1 MTRSLSKPLT
11 AVAIPNGHAP
21 LPRRAGGLATTAP
34 TADLWSHPAD
44 QARTA
49 NPPRRPLADA
59 VPGTRPGVR
68 STRGTATGKALP
80 KRDLLMI
87 VTQLSIMLRSGVD
100 LADAVRGI
108 SLRANS
114 PRVRQV
120 MERLYANLEQGTS
133 LSQALEMDQQQFGQ
147 VSVALVSAGEASGTL
162 PEVLTRLSKILR
174 DEMRLR
180 SSLRSALGY
189 PAVLLTV
196 TLGVLAGMVFF
207 VLPQFG
213 GIFESSNVT
222 VPWST
227 QLMLDGG
234 QLARQ
239 YWWVLLGALV
249 AAVVGLVAYCK
260 SPSGRYQVDKL
271 LLRAPLI
278 GSIGTPLLSGR
289 LFRLQGAMLDSGVPM
304 LQVLKLTKSSVGNA
318 CYTEL
323 VERVE
328 ESVVQGEGFA
338 TVLQDNPLVPAAA
351 ADMIATGEANGQ
363 LGSVLQTVGEFY
375 ESEGEEKLRDTVKIA
390 EPVIIIGLGIVVGGI
405 VLSVMLPM
413 LDITTGQGL

>member
-1 MTRSLSKPLT
+1 MSSLSKT
-11 AVAIPNGHAP
+11 ASNLAGSGTRAS
-21 LPRRAGGLATTAP
+21 LPRRTVGNAP
-34 TADLWSHPAD
+34 TSTSL
-44 QARTA
+44 
-49 NPPRRPLADA
+49 PLRDSKVTVGPKASIK
-59 VPGTRPGVR
+59 PSKSSGG
-68 STRGTATGKALP
+68 ALP
-80 KRDLLMI
+80 KRELLMI
-87 VTQLSIMLRSGVD
+87 MTQLSIMLRSGVD
-100 LADAVRGI
+100 LADAVRSI
-108 SLRANS
+108 SMRATS
-114 PRVRQV
+114 DRVRQV
-120 MERLYANLEQGTS
+120 MERLYTHLEQGTS
-133 LSQALEMDQQQFGQ
+133 LSQALELDQQKFGQ
-147 VSVALVSAGEASGTL
+147 VTVALVSAGEASGTL
-162 PEVLTRLSKILR
+162 PDVLTRLSKILR

-207 VLPQFG
+207 VLPQFA

-222 VPWST
+222 VPWTT

-239 YWWVLLGALV
+239 YWWALLGAL
-249 AAVVGLVAYCK
+249 AAAIIGLVTYCK
-260 SPSGRYQVDKL
+260 SPGGRHQLDKL
-271 LLRAPLI
+271 LLRLPLF
-278 GSIGTPLLSGR
+278 GSIGTPLLAGR
-289 LFRLQGAMLDSGVPM
+289 LFRLQGAMLDSGVPL
-304 LQVLKLTKSSVGNA
+304 LQVLKLTKSSVGNT
-318 CYTEL
+318 CYTDL

-328 ESVVQGEGFA
+328 QSVVKGEGFS

-375 ESEGEEKLRDTVKIA
+375 ESEGEEKLRDSVKIA

>member
-1 MTRSLSKPLT
+1 MSTLSKT
-11 AVAIPNGHAP
+11 ASNPAGSGTRAA
-21 LPRRAGGLATTAP
+21 LPRRTVGNAAASTSLPLRDPKVTVRPKSLTKPSKSIGG
-34 TADLWSHPAD
+34 
-44 QARTA
+44 
-49 NPPRRPLADA
+49 
-59 VPGTRPGVR
+59 
-68 STRGTATGKALP
+68 ALP
-80 KRDLLMI
+80 KRELLMI
-87 VTQLSIMLRSGVD
+87 MTQLSIMLRSGVD
-100 LADAVRGI
+100 LADAVRSI
-108 SLRANS
+108 SMRATS
-114 PRVRQV
+114 DRVRQV

-133 LSQALEMDQQQFGQ
+133 LSQALEIDQHKFGQ
-147 VSVALVSAGEASGTL
+147 VTVALVSAGEASGTL
-162 PEVLTRLSKILR
+162 PDVLTRLSKILR
-174 DEMRLR
+174 DEMRLH

-207 VLPQFG
+207 VLPQFA
-213 GIFESSNVT
+213 GIFESSSVT
-222 VPWST
+222 VPWTT

-239 YWWVLLGALV
+239 YWWLLLGTL
-249 AAVVGLVAYCK
+249 AAAIIGLVAYCK
-260 SPSGRYQVDKL
+260 SPGGRHQLDKL
-271 LLRAPLI
+271 LLRLPLF
-278 GSIGTPLLSGR
+278 GSIGPPLLAGR

-304 LQVLKLTKSSVGNA
+304 LQVLKLTKSSVGNS
-318 CYTEL
+318 CYSDL
-323 VERVE
+323 VDRVE
-328 ESVVQGEGFA
+328 QSVVKGEGFS
-338 TVLQDNPLVPAAA
+338 TVLQDNRLVPAAA

>member
-1 MTRSLSKPLT
+1 MTNSFSRT
-11 AVAIPNGHAP
+11 ADPVMAP
-21 LPRRAGGLATTAP
+21 GGRALLPRRA
-34 TADLWSHPAD
+34 
-44 QARTA
+44 
-49 NPPRRPLADA
+49 
-59 VPGTRPGVR
+59 PG
-68 STRGTATGKALP
+68 SSATATNVPARGQTAAIRQKTGVTPRHSMGGALP
-80 KRDLLMI
+80 KRELLMI

-100 LADAVRGI
+100 LADAVRSI

-114 PRVRQV
+114 DRVRQV
-120 MERLYANLEQGTS
+120 MERLYAHLEQGTS
-133 LSQALEMDQQQFGQ
+133 LSQALEMDQQKFGQ
-147 VSVALVSAGEASGTL
+147 VAVALVSAGEASGTL

-222 VPWST
+222 VPWTT

-234 QLARQ
+234 QLARE
-239 YWWVLLGALV
+239 YWWLLLG
-249 AAVVGLVAYCK
+249 GLVATISGLVFYCK
-260 SPSGRYQVDKL
+260 SPNGRLQVDRL
-271 LLRAPLI
+271 LLRAPLV

-289 LFRLQGAMLDSGVPM
+289 LFRLQGAMLDSGVPI
-304 LQVLKLTKSSVGNA
+304 LQVLKLTKSSVGNL
-318 CYTEL
+318 CYSEM
-323 VERVE
+323 VDRVE
-328 ESVVQGEGFA
+328 QSVVQGEGFSA
-338 TVLQDNPLVPAAA
+338 VLQDNPLVPAAA

-363 LGSVLQTVGEFY
+363 LGAVLQTVGEFF
-375 ESEGEEKLRDTVKIA
+375 ESEGEERLRDTVKIA